1 MKVGLMPL
9 FGGSTSE
16 PEYVARL
23 AKGMEDR
30 GFHSAWLPDHIVLP
44 TKIDSAYP
52 YRDDGSFPV
61 DPTIQGLEPFT
72 LIAFMA
78 AHTKSLRLGTGVCV
92 LPQRNPALVAKQ
104 ATDADVLSGGRLDFG
119 IGVGWLAEEFE
130 AMGESFARRGARS
143 DDYIKVMKALWEN
156 DVSSYEGEF
165 YTLAECYQYPKPT
178 QKPHMPLY
186 FGGESKAALRRVA
199 RYGHWY
205 GVDVLPED
213 VPEKMVMLKEMCDR
227 EGRDINDVNV
237 ILCPYDKPCD
247 ADTLRRYEDA
257 GVDQVVMAAFVPG
270 QDEMEA
276 AIDQIA
282 EALIVPAK
290 AAE

>member
-9 FGGSTSE
+9 FGGTTSD
-16 PEYVARL
+16 PEYVARM

-44 TKIDSAYP
+44 TEIKSAYP
-52 YRDDGSFPV
+52 YREDGSFPV
-61 DPTIQGLEPFT
+61 DPTVQGLEPFA

-78 AHTKSLRLGTGVCV
+78 AHTKAIRLGTGVLV

-104 ATDADVLSGGRLDFG
+104 AADVDVLSGGRLDFG

-130 AMGESFARRGARS
+130 AIGESFARRGARS
-143 DDYIKVMKALWEN
+143 DDYIKSMQALWEN
-156 DVSSYEGEF
+156 EVSSYDGEF
-165 YTLAECYQYPKPT
+165 FSLTESTQYPKPI
-178 QKPHMPLY
+178 QQPHPPLY

-205 GVDVLPED
+205 GVDVMPEQ
-213 VPEKMVMLKEMCDR
+213 VPEKMAMLKEMCDR
-227 EGRDINDVNV
+227 EGRDINDVDV
-237 ILCPYDKPCD
+237 ALCPYANPCD
-247 ADTLRRYEDA
+247 ADTLRRYEDQ
-257 GVDQVVMAAFVPG
+257 GVDQVIMAAFVPG
-270 QDEMEA
+270 QNEMEA
-276 AIDQIA
+276 AIDEIA
-282 EALIVPAK
+282 ESLIIPAK

>member
-9 FGGSTSE
+9 FGGPTAE
-16 PEYVARL
+16 PEYVARM
-23 AKGMEDR
+23 AKGIEDM
-30 GFHSAWLPDHIVLP
+30 GFHSVWLPDHIVLP
-44 TKIDSAYP
+44 TVIESAYP

-78 AHTKSLRLGTGVCV
+78 AHTTNLRLGTGVCV
-92 LPQRNPALVAKQ
+92 LPQRNPALTAKQ
-104 ATDADVLSGGRLDFG
+104 ASDADVLSGGRLDFG

-143 DDYIKVMKALWEN
+143 DDYIKAMKALWEN
-156 DVSSYEGEF
+156 EVSSYEGEF
-165 YTLAECYQYPKPT
+165 YTLAECFQYPKPA

-205 GVDVLPED
+205 GVDVVPEQ
-213 VPEKMVMLKEMCDR
+213 VPEKMALLQEMCDR
-227 EGRDINDVNV
+227 EERDINDVNV

-247 ADTLRRYEDA
+247 VDTLRRYEDH

-270 QDEMEA
+270 QVEMEA
-276 AIDQIA
+276 AIEKMA
-282 EALIVPAK
+282 ESLIVPAK